1 MINKK
6 ECKII
11 EDILPNYAD
20 KITSEE
26 TNKFVEEHIERCV
39 ECNEKF
45 KSMNKEMDKVELIEQ
60 KEEIKYLKGFKKR
73 KRLIVIISILITLG
87 ICISSMFIKLPVN
100 IDKFNIE
107 WVYVKDNV
115 GVNTD
120 TGESFKYKTI
130 EFNVS
135 TEYDNIVI
143 SGESTHYIGD
153 KEIIIKLRGG
163 LPNAIDGG
171 YYGIGGS
178 PTVDGNGENIE
189 KIYIEGAFG
198 KRKLIWSKEMDVM
211 TEEEWKK
218 WYIEDYIPSKLENT
232 QGIYYKDKNNSMQWI
247 ATREW
252 KILYDAYINKH

>member
-1 MINKK
+1 MISKK

-11 EDILPNYAD
+11 QDILPNYAD

-26 TNKFVEEHIERCV
+26 TNEFIEEHIKECE
-39 ECNEKF
+39 ECNKKL
-45 KSMNKEMDKVELIEQ
+45 KSMNKEINDIETLEQ

-73 KRLIVIISILITLG
+73 KRLIIVMSILITLG
-87 ICISSMFIKLPVN
+87 ICISSIFVKFPVDIN
-100 IDKFNIE
+100 KFNVE
-107 WVYVKDNV
+107 WVYMKDNI
-115 GVNTD
+115 GVNSD

-135 TEYDNIVI
+135 TEYENIVI
-143 SGESTHYIGD
+143 SGRSTHYIGD
-153 KEIIIKLRGG
+153 KEIIIKLSGG

-178 PTVDGNGENIE
+178 HTIDENIE

-198 KRKLIWSKEMDVM
+198 KRQLVWSKDMNVM

-218 WYIEDYIPSKLENT
+218 WYTEEYVPNILKNAS
-232 QGIYYKDKNNSMQWI
+232 GMYYKDEKNSMQWI
-247 ATREW
+247 ATNEW
-252 KILYDAYINKH
+252 KMIYNRYINK

>member
-1 MINKK
+1 MINKND
-6 ECKII
+6 CKII
-11 EDILPNYAD
+11 QDILPNYAD
-20 KITSEE
+20 KMTSEA
-26 TNKFVEEHIERCV
+26 TNELIEKHIEECA
-39 ECNEKF
+39 ECNKKL
-45 KSMNKEMDKVELIEQ
+45 KSMNKEIEEIESPEQ

-73 KRLIVIISILITLG
+73 RRLIVIISIFITLG
-87 ICISSMFIKLPVN
+87 ICVSSMFVKIPAN
-100 IDKFNIE
+100 IDKFNVE

-115 GVNTD
+115 GINAD
-120 TGESFKYKTI
+120 TGESFSYKTV

-135 TEYDNIVI
+135 TEYENIKI

-153 KEIIIKLRGG
+153 KEIVIKLKGS

-178 PTVDGNGENIE
+178 PTVGGNDENIE

-252 KILYDAYINKH
+252 KMVYDKYINK